1 MSALTSALSEG
12 LCIEGLH
19 SITLDNCDQTA
30 NNTQRNG
37 NVTFLDT
44 IMIYQSLSGDADS
57 GTSTFIKNCGTNN
70 VTLVADDQTLTGTI
84 KVGNDSTFV

>member
-37 NVTFLDT
+37 NATFLDT
-44 IMIYQSLSGDADS
+44 IMIY
-57 GTSTFIKNCGTNN
+57 
-70 VTLVADDQTLTGTI
+70 
-84 KVGNDSTFV
+84 